1 MQITGG
7 RFKGQK
13 LYTPPSGSAEIRPL
27 RSRIRKALFD
37 IIGNNLEG
45 KRVLDL
51 FSGTGALGIEALSRG
66 ADFVV
71 FVDFS
76 SRSIELIKRNLD
88 KLRETE
94 KSLILRLRLPEDFKG
109 IVNLSKRYNLL
120 FDIVFI
126 TPPYEKGLS
135 LRTLERFPVEIL
147 KEDALIVVEERS
159 NIPLPQTM
167 GTLHLFKKKT
177 YGETTL
183 HFYRTP
189 GKAMDLGSL

>member
-7 RFKGQK
+7 RFKGHK

-45 KRVLDL
+45 KKILDL

-66 ADFVV
+66 AEFVV

-88 KLRETE
+88 KLKETE
-94 KSLILRLRLPEDFKG
+94 NSMVLRLRLPEDFKG
-109 IVNLSKRYNLL
+109 LLTLSQRYNLF

-147 KEDALIVVEERS
+147 NEDALIVVEERS
-159 NIPLPQTM
+159 NIPLPQTLEK
-167 GTLHLFKKKT
+167 LHLFKKKT

-183 HFYRTP
+183 HFYRNLC
-189 GKAMDLGSL
+189 KSIDLIFL